1 MTNGLVGF
9 GIHDL
14 DGLVGKGL
22 RKGTVVNLTGPPGVG
37 KTKISLSFLSEWLV
51 SGETGLLV
59 CFSSVPILNV
69 LKRVR
74 DVKRYAPLFETDEP
88 VVMDLRDLDRVD
100 ILIGLIED
108 GGLHRLVLDHPE
120 AMALRGSDKW
130 FPMLEELLLTARSFG
145 VTTLIV
151 DYNDCSPGGIGRYTS
166 DGIVSIDSLDGRI
179 GARMIKWDLDPS
191 LVGREAREEVP
202 GAWSR

>member
-1 MTNGLVGF
+1 MTGLVGF
-9 GIHDL
+9 GIRDL
-14 DGLVGKGL
+14 DGLVGEGLQKGS
-22 RKGTVVNLTGPPGVG
+22 VINLTGPPGVG
-37 KTKISLSFLSEWLV
+37 KTRISLSFLSEGLV

-69 LKRVR
+69 LKRVK

-88 VVMDLRDLDRVD
+88 VVMDLGDLDRVD

-120 AMALRGSDKW
+120 TMALRGSGKW
-130 FPMLEELLLTARSFG
+130 FPKLEELLRTARSFG

-151 DYNDCSPGGIGRYTS
+151 DYNDCSPVGVGRYTS
-166 DGIVSIDSLDGRI
+166 DGIVSIDTSDGKT
-179 GARMIKWDLDPS
+179 GARIIKWDLDPN
-191 LVGREAREEVP
+191 LVGREVREEVP
-202 GAWSR
+202 GAWSK